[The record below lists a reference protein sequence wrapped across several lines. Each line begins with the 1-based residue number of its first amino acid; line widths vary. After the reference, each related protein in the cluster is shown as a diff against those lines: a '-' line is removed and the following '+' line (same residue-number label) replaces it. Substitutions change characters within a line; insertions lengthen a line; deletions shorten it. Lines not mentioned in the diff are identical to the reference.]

1 MRIISGSLKGQK
13 LFTPENKLIRP
24 TSDRARE
31 MIFSTLNSI
40 LEDQDKSRMTVLD
53 GFCGT
58 GSLGIESFSRGFK
71 SITFIDNSQDSIEL
85 VKKNCSKFKIQKEC
99 SFIIMDLNNSN
110 TDFKK
115 KFNFDIF
122 FLDPPYKKKIIKNC
136 LELLIKH
143 RWVSKG
149 SLGIIELAKDQSIGD
164 LEGFELIKKK
174 KIGISVFYFLK
185 IP

>member
-1 MRIISGSLKGQK
+1 MRIISGNFKGQK

-40 LEDQDKSRMTVLD
+40 LKDQDKSKMTVLD

-85 VKKNCSKFKIQKEC
+85 VKKNCAKLKIQKEC
-99 SFIIMDLNNSN
+99 DFIKMDLSNSSK
-110 TDFKK
+110 DLKK
-115 KFNFDIF
+115 NFNFDIF
-122 FLDPPYKKKIIKNC
+122 FLDPPYKKQIIKNC
-136 LELLIKH
+136 LELIIKH
-143 RWVSKG
+143 KWVSRG
-149 SLGIIELAKDQSIGD
+149 SLGIVELAKDQSVGD
-164 LEGFELIKKK
+164 LEDFELIKKK